1 MRRRSVAPLIILL
14 FLVIGLG
21 ILWIF
26 RSEGGLIV
34 RNEEQEAF
42 TPTPVPTAT
51 PEPTATPSPTAE
63 VSHEASGSF
72 LSDSGTWL
80 NVLVRWESFSDTD
93 GKTKLKLDIYAQS
106 YSLHTGQRSDDI
118 VINVGGTTYY
128 ATSVAVTS
136 DVDTLTETYLASK
149 TVEIT
154 PNVDVPVT
162 VTWYFNGTYSN
173 QQLTTITA
181 SSTLHVPG

>member
-1 MRRRSVAPLIILL
+1 M
-14 FLVIGLG
+14 
-21 ILWIF
+21 
-26 RSEGGLIV
+26 
-34 RNEEQEAF
+34 
-42 TPTPVPTAT
+42 
-51 PEPTATPSPTAE
+51 
-63 VSHEASGSF
+63 SHEASGSF

-93 GKTKLKLDIYAQS
+93 GKTKLNLDIYAQS

-118 VINVGGTTYY
+118 VIKVGGTTYY